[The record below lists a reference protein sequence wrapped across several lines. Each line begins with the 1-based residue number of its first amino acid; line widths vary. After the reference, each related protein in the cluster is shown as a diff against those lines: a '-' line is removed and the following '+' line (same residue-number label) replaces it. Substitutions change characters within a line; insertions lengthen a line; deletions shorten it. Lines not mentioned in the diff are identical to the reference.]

1 MWISIYL
8 AFSTIPIIVLIFT
21 KRHLKGTPELNAKYH
36 SFARIDYPHWSYW
49 KMPLINI
56 LTLFPVRFALAVSLK
71 LIYIPIVA
79 IVFCGTKP
87 GEPLAKWRSNI
98 LKVVRYVLSR
108 PHWMC
113 CGIIS
118 ITKVVPH
125 VDYSKY
131 LGPDW
136 TPTYSKSGL

>member
-8 AFSTIPIIVLIFT
+8 VFSTLPIMAIIFF

-49 KMPLINI
+49 KMPLLNI
-56 LTLFPVRFALAVSLK
+56 LTLFPVRFVLAISIKV
-71 LIYIPIVA
+71 IYITIVA

-87 GEPLAKWRSNI
+87 GEPLAKWRTNI
-98 LKVVRYVLSR
+98 LKVVRFVLSK
-108 PHWMC
+108 PHWLC
-113 CGIIS
+113 CGIVS
-118 ITKVVPH
+118 ITKVVPN

-136 TPTYSKSGL
+136 TPTYQKSGL